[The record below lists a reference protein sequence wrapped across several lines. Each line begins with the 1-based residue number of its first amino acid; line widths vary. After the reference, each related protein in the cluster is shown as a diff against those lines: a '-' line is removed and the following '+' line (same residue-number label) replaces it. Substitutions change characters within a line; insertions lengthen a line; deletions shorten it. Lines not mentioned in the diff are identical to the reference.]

1 MLKNQL
7 DGRERT
13 GTLVVGRNCQWRGL
27 KARHTKTVQS
37 GTPSLREPTA
47 GPARADRRSGGA
59 LKPPRRLSD
68 VGRHHLSTSKGKR
81 KMNDL
86 QEFNVKMTTIEV
98 ERESIEDLHRRIEEL
113 ECVTAGIWATLQ
125 EKDYF
130 AAAELARM
138 HSREDD
144 REYAVRTLKDWA
156 PWDYEEELP
165 RLFTR
170 PRKERQPV
178 K

>member
-1 MLKNQL
+1 
-7 DGRERT
+7 
-13 GTLVVGRNCQWRGL
+13 
-27 KARHTKTVQS
+27 
-37 GTPSLREPTA
+37 
-47 GPARADRRSGGA
+47 
-59 LKPPRRLSD
+59 
-68 VGRHHLSTSKGKR
+68 
-81 KMNDL
+81 MNDL

-113 ECVTAGIWATLQ
+113 ECVIAGIWATLH

-144 REYAVRTLKDWA
+144 REYAVRILKDWA
-156 PWDYEEELP
+156 PWDYEEELS